1 MPKEQGM
8 QKAESRVETQKAE
21 ETERGAEGTQAPSVC
36 AAGKDFQSSW
46 ESIWATYCIRVKI
59 WDIFY

>member
-1 MPKEQGM
+1 MPKEQGV

-36 AAGKDFQSSW
+36 AAGKNFQSSW
-46 ESIWATYCIRVKI
+46 ESI
-59 WDIFY
+59 